1 MNRKTG
7 NKKEENEIKEVDVE
21 RKTTNEVEEDAL
33 LDETE
38 EESTDDVVIEE
49 IRLDSRLSNRVGNSE
64 NSKEMRNEDIVKYD
78 RQIRL
83 FGVETQKKLLG
94 ATVQVFGTD
103 NFISAEILKNLVL
116 LGVGKIF
123 VSKKILEFT
132 KKIVPDDLSKI
143 NKSLVVEFS
152 DKMESCHFRFI
163 VDSVSLNADTV
174 ACESESLM
182 PICSYFVCSR
192 CLTLIFNGYEH
203 ECVQKE
209 DKVLDVAYQCLAGAF
224 AVQEYLKFIQE
235 KSNVETFKI
244 EF

>member
-7 NKKEENEIKEVDVE
+7 NEKEESKTKEIDLEK
-21 RKTTNEVEEDAL
+21 KTTNEAEED
-33 LDETE
+33 TE
-38 EESTDDVVIEE
+38 EDSMDDVVIEE
-49 IRLDSRLSNRVGNSE
+49 IRLDSRLSNRIGNSE
-64 NSKEMRNEDIVKYD
+64 NSKEIRNEDIVKYD

-83 FGVETQKKLLG
+83 FGVETQKKLLS
-94 ATVQVFGTD
+94 ATVQVSGTD

-116 LGVGKIF
+116 LGVEKIF

-143 NKSLVVEFS
+143 NKNLVIEFS
-152 DKMESCHFRFI
+152 DKMENCHFRFI
-163 VDSVSLNADTV
+163 VDVVPLNANDII
-174 ACESESLM
+174 CGSGSLL
-182 PICSYFVCSR
+182 PICSYFVCSK

-203 ECVQKE
+203 ECVQNEGKM
-209 DKVLDVAYQCLAGAF
+209 LDVAYQCLAGAL

-235 KSNVETFKI
+235 KANVEAFKI